1 MNPFSRYPKPIVLF
15 ILIALLLGVLPACTG
30 GNVDESVQQTVA
42 ARDAL
47 STQTALTVT
56 ETAVV
61 QSTTDAAN
69 AAISAATAASATTV
83 AEQTATA
90 IANETARN
98 VENAANNNATATA
111 VSQLATRTAAD
122 STTVQQTAVAIA
134 ATQTAA
140 AATVPP
146 QPTSAYLL
154 NSTFPPV
161 HGIVTLSTGFIPDPH
176 QVYAVAGGNADAGS
190 RNLGDDCIGYVE
202 RAPDYRV
209 HWTGNSGELTF
220 EFIANAA
227 GADTTLIVNDQNRT
241 WFCND
246 DADDLNP
253 RVVIPNSVNG
263 QYDIWI
269 GSLNGAAYDGLLT
282 VTELGGTQPV
292 LSTGS
297 LSPMSTTPNFGT
309 VALAAGFTPDPY
321 VVDVISGGYVD
332 VTTQN
337 IGADCAGFATE
348 APDFRLNWT
357 GGGTELGIYFSSAMG
372 EDPTLIISDAYG
384 NWLCNDDYSTSDNPL
399 DPAIFISAATSGQY
413 DIWIGSFSATDSI
426 AGQLRI
432 VER

>member
-1 MNPFSRYPKPIVLF
+1 MNPFLRYPKSTALF
-15 ILIALLLGVLPACTG
+15 ILITLMLGMVSACAS
-30 GNVDESVQQTVA
+30 GNVDESVQQTIT
-42 ARDAL
+42 ARDAA

-69 AAISAATAASATTV
+69 ANVAAATAASATIV
-83 AEQTATA
+83 AEQTAVA
-90 IANETARN
+90 ITNETAKN
-98 VENAANNNATATA
+98 VEDAANNNATATA
-111 VSQLATRTAAD
+111 VSQSATRTAAD

-161 HGIVTLSTGFIPDPH
+161 HGITTLSTGFTPDPH

-190 RNLGDDCIGYVE
+190 RNLGHDCIGYVE

-227 GADTTLIVNDQNRT
+227 GADTTLIVNDQNLT

-246 DADDLNP
+246 DTDDLNP

-263 QYDIWI
+263 QYDIWL
-269 GSLNGAAYDGLLT
+269 GSHNGVAYDGLLT
-282 VTELGGTQPV
+282 VTELGGAQTILP
-292 LSTGS
+292 TGG
-297 LSPMSTTPNFGT
+297 LSPMSAPNFGT
-309 VALAAGFTPDPY
+309 IALATGFTPDPY
-321 VVDVISGGYVD
+321 VIDVVSGGSVDVVA
-332 VTTQN
+332 QN
-337 IGADCAGFATE
+337 IGNACTGFATE

-357 GGGTELGIYFSSAMG
+357 GGSTELGIYFSSTMG

-384 NWLCNDDYSTSDNPL
+384 NWLCNDDYSTSDNSL
-399 DPAIFISAATSGQY
+399 DPAIFINAAPSGQY

-426 AGQLRI
+426 AGQLNI